1 MPQVKTSLVPVASAA
16 LMLASCGSDDDSGIT
31 APDQTRTY
39 HATVQNLTR
48 GQRYHLSAGILV
60 THSPQVTVWGAKQD
74 YGSPSALEN
83 GS

>member
-16 LMLASCGSDDDSGIT
+16 LMFASCDSDDESGIT

-48 GQRYHLSAGILV
+48 GQPFSAGILV
-60 THSPQVTVWGAKQD
+60 THSPQVTVWGAGQD
-74 YGSPSALEN
+74 GSSPSALDN